1 MENKTK
7 TKEMEL
13 LDEARQL
20 QIRGGKGSE
29 DPADPNGIIN
39 KKDCP
44 IYGYCK
50 TICGS

>member
-7 TKEMEL
+7 TKEPEL

-29 DPADPNGIIN
+29 DPADPNGIFN
-39 KKDCP
+39 RNNCP
-44 IYGYCK
+44 SYGYCK